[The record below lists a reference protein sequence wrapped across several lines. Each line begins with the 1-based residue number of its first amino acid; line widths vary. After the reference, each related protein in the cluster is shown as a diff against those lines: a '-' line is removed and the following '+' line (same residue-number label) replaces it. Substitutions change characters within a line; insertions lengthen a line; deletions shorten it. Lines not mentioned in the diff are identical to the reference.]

1 MSLKELITGYFSFS
15 KKDLVGLIVLLIL
28 IGIAYGLPYFF
39 KDKPMEDPQL
49 LLEIATVDSIAA
61 NEHQYSPATY
71 PNKSKSTSHLEGEL
85 FAFDPNTLDQ
95 AGWERLG
102 LSERSIKTILNFRA
116 KGGKF
121 YKPGDLQRIWGLP
134 PGFYERVEEHIQIQI
149 RRPSFENAV
158 PQSNFEKNKQ
168 VSLSPVNINTADSS
182 ELEKLPGIGPK
193 LAGRINNF
201 REKLGGFY
209 SVEQVGETYG
219 LPDSTFQ
226 RIKPYLNYSGEVRKI
241 NMNRASL
248 EELRSHPYIRWKM
261 ANAIVEY
268 RKQHGDF
275 IRVEDI
281 MKVFLVE
288 ETAFKKMLPYLTL

>member
-15 KKDLVGLIVLLIL
+15 KKDRVGLIVLLIL